1 MLQEVVTS
9 EKELKELSLKKTYG
23 EVRKVTFEN
32 TTLYFKKP
40 TRQVASLAMSVV
52 QADRLKMVDVIVDN
66 CLLPESDLS
75 AAQIKDD
82 VAMCVTLLPTVDA
95 IVGTK
100 AVEVK
105 NL

>member
-1 MLQEVVTS
+1 MSSKYTLLQEVEQV
-9 EKELKELSLKKTYG
+9 LKEKHG

-40 TRQVASLAMSVV
+40 SRQVASLAISVA

-66 CLLPESDLS
+66 CLLAESDLS
-75 AAQIKDD
+75 AVQIKDD
-82 VAMCVTLLPTVDA
+82 VAICVTLLPTVDA

-100 AVEVK
+100 VAEVK